1 MESRARDCS
10 SRGAAKDF
18 SHGRKAAKAVDRI
31 ERRIRQSPETR
42 AGARSYMLTPVGA
55 DTWKAEP
62 AIAPAAERRKILATA
77 ARPPRP
83 WIGSRGGF
91 AKAQRQGL
99 APGVTCLRP

>member
-18 SHGRKAAKAVDRI
+18 SHGRKAVDRI

-77 ARPPRP
+77 ARP